1 MGRGNDNR
9 DRRRGR
15 GDQPMD
21 QWRRL
26 RTAPSSYDRPRSSR
40 PSFSAGPGA
49 AGGPET
55 EAKVK
60 WFNAEKG
67 FGFVELT
74 DGSGEAFLHIRRS
87 RPPDTAR
94 SNPAPRWWSAQ
105 ARGRK
110 GRRLRSD
117 QRRCEHRAAR
127 GASPRTAAVVLRGS
141 AVWRRSPSRQG
152 RFCAPPAGR
161 QRAAGHRRDGEVV

>member
-1 MGRGNDNR
+1 
-9 DRRRGR
+9 
-15 GDQPMD
+15 MD
-21 QWRRL
+21 QWGGDF
-26 RTAPSSYDRPRSSR
+26 APPPSSYDRPRSSR

-74 DGSGEAFLHIRRS
+74 DGSGEAFLHIR
-87 RPPDTAR
+87 PVEA
-94 SNPAPRWWSAQ
+94 AGYSALEPGTTLVVRTGQ
-105 ARGRK
+105 GE
-110 GRRLRSD
+110 GPQVTGSD

-127 GASPRTAAVVLRGS
+127 GASPGTAAVVLRGS